1 MKNLDS
7 VRAVIAEDDFLVS
20 KEIRRAMEQLGH
32 TVLAEVS
39 NGIKAVDKTCQLQ
52 PDVVL
57 MDIQMPEMDG
67 IDASKKIQE
76 QCPTPVVV
84 LTAYESGELVE
95 QASATGVGAYLTKP
109 PKPAEIQRAI
119 TISMARHADL
129 MASRKLYLELK
140 QKNEDLERALAEIK
154 TLQGLIP
161 ICASCKKIRDDE
173 GYWQQIEEYIQ
184 ERSDAQF
191 SHGICPECMQ
201 AQYPEIAGEILK
213 QMKK

>member
-1 MKNLDS
+1 MKIFNP
-7 VRAVIAEDDFLVS
+7 VRAIIAEDDFLVC

-32 TVLAEVS
+32 VIVAEVA
-39 NGIKAVDKTCQLQ
+39 NGRQVVEKTCELQ

-67 IDASKKIQE
+67 LDASKRIQA

-129 MASRKLYLELK
+129 MVCRQLYGELK
-140 QKNEDLERALAEIK
+140 QKNRELEQALAEIK
-154 TLQGLIP
+154 TLQGFIP
-161 ICASCKKIRDDE
+161 ICASCKKIRNDE
-173 GYWQQIEEYIQ
+173 GYWQQIEQYIQ

-191 SHGICPECMQ
+191 SHGICPECIQ
-201 AQYPEIAGEILK
+201 TQYPEIAGEVLK
-213 QMKK
+213 RMKK